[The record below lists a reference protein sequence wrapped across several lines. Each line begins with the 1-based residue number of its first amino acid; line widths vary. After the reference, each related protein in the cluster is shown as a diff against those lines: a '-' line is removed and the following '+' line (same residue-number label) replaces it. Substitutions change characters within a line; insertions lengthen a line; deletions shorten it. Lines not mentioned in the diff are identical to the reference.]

1 MLLSTVNYPLSTFL
15 NYIFYLVK
23 NKHTTM
29 ARLNFGGVEENVV
42 TREEFPLVKAQ
53 KVLQNEV
60 VAIIGYGVQGPG
72 QALNQ
77 RDNGINVIVGQR
89 KNSKSWDKAVSD
101 GFVPGQTLFEIEEAL
116 EKGTIICYLLSD
128 AAQIAM
134 WPTVK
139 KHLTPGK
146 ALYFSHGFGITYNDQ
161 TGIIPP
167 ADVDVFLVAPKG
179 SGTSLR
185 RMFLQGRGLNS
196 SYAIFQDATGKAFDR
211 VIALGIAV
219 GSGYLF
225 ETDFKKEVY
234 SDLTGER
241 GTLMGAIQGIFAAQ
255 YQVLRSKGHSP
266 SEAFNET
273 VEELT
278 QSLMPLVAENG
289 MDWMYAN
296 CSTTAQ
302 RGALDWWKKF
312 RDATAPVFKELYE
325 SVAAGK
331 EAALS
336 IESNSKPDY
345 RENLEIELKE
355 LRDSELWQAGQT
367 VRSLRPENQPAKTEK
382 KKAEA
387 AV

>member
-1 MLLSTVNYPLSTFL
+1 MG
-15 NYIFYLVK
+15 K
-23 NKHTTM
+23 
-29 ARLNFGGVEENVV
+29 LNFGGTEENVV
-42 TREEFPLVKAQ
+42 TREEFPLDKARQ
-53 KVLQNEV
+53 VLKDEV
-60 VAIIGYGVQGPG
+60 VAVIGYGVQGPG

-77 RDNGINVIVGQR
+77 KDNGINVIVGQR
-89 KNSKSWDKAVSD
+89 KNSKSWDKAVAD
-101 GFVPGQTLFEIEEAL
+101 GFVPGETLFEIEEAL
-116 EKGTIICYLLSD
+116 EKGSIICYLLSD
-128 AAQIAM
+128 AAQIEY

-139 KHLTPGK
+139 KHLTAGK
-146 ALYFSHGFGITYNDQ
+146 ALYFSHGFGITFNER

-185 RMFLQGRGLNS
+185 RMFLQDRGLNS
-196 SYAIFQDATGKAFDR
+196 SFAIYQDATGKAWDR
-211 VIALGIAV
+211 VVALGVAI

-255 YQVLRSKGHSP
+255 YDVLRKKGHSP

-302 RGALDWWKKF
+302 RGALDWWKRF
-312 RDATAPVFKELYE
+312 RDATSPLFEELYE
-325 SVAAGK
+325 SVAAGN
-331 EAALS
+331 EAQLS
-336 IESNSKPDY
+336 IDSNSKPDY
-345 RENLEIELKE
+345 RVKLEAELQE
-355 LRDSELWQAGQT
+355 LRESEMWQAGKT
-367 VRSLRPENQPAKTEK
+367 VRSLRPENN
-382 KKAEA
+382 
-387 AV
+387 